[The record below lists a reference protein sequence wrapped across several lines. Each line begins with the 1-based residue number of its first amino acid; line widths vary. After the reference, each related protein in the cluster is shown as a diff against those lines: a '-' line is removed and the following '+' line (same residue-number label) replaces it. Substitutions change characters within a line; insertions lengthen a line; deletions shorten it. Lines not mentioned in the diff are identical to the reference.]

1 VIKLYLNVKYLKEFL
16 EDLSEDKEIFVDY
29 KNNIYKILYIDND
42 NDKIIIKI

>member
-1 VIKLYLNVKYLKEFL
+1 MYLNVKYLKEFL